1 MSRRTAGLDPWE
13 GWVGCDI
20 FVDAAATR
28 YKPEWRRSN
37 EAIIAN
43 SISARTRWSNW
54 QISPRSLYDTQLA
67 QRTTIMSDYKAAIQ
81 EEYEVLESIFPDE
94 LKKISEDKLQ
104 IDVIP
109 EEGQID
115 SNLKVILGI
124 DYTTNYPDE
133 VPNLSLEPEEG
144 ELDEEELESLINGM
158 KAVGEENLGMAMV
171 FTLVTHL
178 REALVEVIQ
187 KRIEKEKQLES
198 EKERQLMEAEAART
212 RGTPVTVV
220 SFSEWR
226 TKFMAE
232 MKEKQDR
239 EDDEKLKGL
248 TPKERDEW
256 KKSKSKPTGRQ
267 LFEKNRDLATSD
279 ANYIEEGVTS
289 VDITQYDRTAARD
302 EEEDDTGLHFSDS
315 D

>member
-1 MSRRTAGLDPWE
+1 
-13 GWVGCDI
+13 
-20 FVDAAATR
+20 
-28 YKPEWRRSN
+28 
-37 EAIIAN
+37 
-43 SISARTRWSNW
+43 
-54 QISPRSLYDTQLA
+54 
-67 QRTTIMSDYKAAIQ
+67 MSDYKAAIQ

-115 SNLKVILGI
+115 SDLKVILGI

-158 KAVGEENLGMAMV
+158 KAVVRQFLV
-171 FTLVTHL
+171 FVVTHL

-187 KRIEKEKQLES
+187 KRTEKEKQLES

-212 RGTPVTVV
+212 RGTAVTVV